1 MNKERAIYF
10 AGLMEEYLHIPSIV
24 CENIENELING
35 KYYKVINYVI
45 ERRKE
50 LENKA
55 NYKTYQEFADIV
67 IQLQQENKQLKEHI
81 EKYEHYCKTTG
92 IKELKENQKYKEV
105 FEKAIKL
112 IEDSYYSKNTT
123 DIDSIVLSGD
133 KLLQVRK
140 ILKEVE

>member
-1 MNKERAIYF
+1 MNKSVMKCCI
-10 AGLMEEYLHIPSIV
+10 
-24 CENIENELING
+24 CNNENIGEFITINDK
-35 KYYKVINYVI
+35 KYHLCCI
-45 ERRKE
+45 E
-50 LENKA
+50 
-55 NYKTYQEFADIV
+55 
-67 IQLQQENKQLKEHI
+67 QLQKENKQLKEHI
-81 EKYEHYCKTTG
+81 EKYERYCKTTG

-105 FEKAIKL
+105 IDKAIKL